1 MNSLVFTALTG
12 IFGLIVPEMILV
24 GAACVFFLGGSIGGS
39 RRFWGILSLVVLAL
53 AGVALAVT
61 AMPPGTS
68 PMEWPRA
75 LWTQLGKTATA
86 SLPIA
91 PDGNRPIYIT
101 AVVVDKLA
109 LFVKAVAIAGGVV
122 LVLVSWDEAAETTAG
137 EQFACILLI
146 VAGLCLTG
154 CANELITLFLALEL
168 ISIPT
173 YILLYLGRP
182 DQTGQEATIK
192 YFFLSILSSG
202 FLLFGFSYLY
212 GLAGTTNLAAI
223 LRSGQSSHWGPSLAE
238 LALVALVMITAG
250 LGFRIT
256 AVPFHFYAPDVY
268 QGTSLGNAALLAF
281 IPKVAGF
288 VAFVRLLGFISAG
301 DSDAGLVLG
310 DQSPMLFY
318 ILAAVTMSL
327 GNLLALLQNNL
338 KRLLAYSSVA
348 HAGYMLMGLSIAPM
362 LHRDSLPGGIDA
374 ILFYLIAY
382 GSMTIGA
389 FAVLAAL
396 NTPERPVETVDDLAG
411 LSRSHPLLALMM
423 AICLFSLIGMPLTAG
438 FVGKFLLFMGAIMPT
453 LDSYPWMF
461 RILAFVGVINAAIGG
476 WYYLRILAVMYLR
489 TPVKALAPS
498 RAPAA
503 KAAVVICVLLTL
515 FFGLYPA
522 PLARITRSIIATPL
536 PEAQASA
543 AR

>member
-1 MNSLVFTALTG
+1 VNSVVYTALTG
-12 IFGLIVPEMILV
+12 TFGLIVPEMILA
-24 GAACVFFLGGSIGGS
+24 GAACVFFLVGAFGGS
-39 RRFWGILSLVVLAL
+39 RRLWAILSLVALAA
-53 AGVALAVT
+53 AGVALAMT
-61 AMPPGTS
+61 AMPAGSS
-68 PMEWPRA
+68 PASWPRA
-75 LWTQLGKTATA
+75 LWTMLGNAGTA

-91 PDGNRPIYIT
+91 PDGHRPIEI
-101 AVVVDKLA
+101 APIVVDRLA
-109 LFVKAVAIAGGVV
+109 LFIKAVAIGGGILFV
-122 LVLVSWDEAAETTAG
+122 LISWDEAAERTAG
-137 EQFACILLI
+137 EHFACLLLI

-154 CANELITLFLALEL
+154 CANELITMFLALEL

-173 YILLYLGRP
+173 YILLYLGRS
-182 DQTGQEATIK
+182 DKTGQEATLK

-223 LRSGQSSHWGPSLAE
+223 LRSGEAAHWGVLSG
-238 LALVALVMITAG
+238 LALVALVMIAAG

-281 IPKVAGF
+281 VPKVAGF
-288 VAFVRLLGFISAG
+288 AAFIRLLGFINAG
-301 DSDAGLVLG
+301 ENGAGLVLG

-318 ILAAVTMSL
+318 ILAAVTMSI

-374 ILFYLIAY
+374 ILFYLVAY
-382 GSMTIGA
+382 GLMTVGA

-396 NTPERPVETVDDLAG
+396 NTRERPVETIDDLAG
-411 LSRSHPLLALMM
+411 LSQSHPLLACMM
-423 AICLFSLIGMPLTAG
+423 AVCLLSLLGMPLTAG
-438 FVGKFLLFMGAIMPT
+438 FVGKFFLFLGAILPT

-461 RILAFVGVINAAIGG
+461 RILALVGALNAAAGG
-476 WYYLRILAVMYLR
+476 WYYLRILAVMFLR
-489 TPVKALAPS
+489 SPVKALAPT
-498 RAPAA
+498 RARAA
-503 KAAVVICVLLTL
+503 WTAVLICVVLTL
-515 FFGLYPA
+515 FFGCYPR
-522 PLARITRSIIATPL
+522 PLARVTRSIITSPL
-536 PEAQASA
+536 PEAT
-543 AR
+543 ARAER